1 VCSDFVHSFIPHSF
15 PKRDLHRQRT
25 WATSFSFQYPFV
37 FKRPFSSYLR
47 VHFLLPVGSIVPYIF
62 PLIMCFRRQ
71 FLRRCDQSGDNEPL
85 WLNVTFVLEITW
97 SLLIASTT
105 KCVTILSDMYMNFAF
120 MLQITKFGKM
130 EILEFIYNNWQF
142 IKIYVSI
149 NVISLQHKCY
159 KPTHKC
165 HKPTA

>member
-1 VCSDFVHSFIPHSF
+1 
-15 PKRDLHRQRT
+15 
-25 WATSFSFQYPFV
+25 
-37 FKRPFSSYLR
+37 
-47 VHFLLPVGSIVPYIF
+47 
-62 PLIMCFRRQ
+62 MCFRRQ
-71 FLRRCDQSGDNEPL
+71 FLRRYDQSGNNEPL

-149 NVISLQHKCY
+149 NVISLQHKC
-159 KPTHKC
+159 HR
-165 HKPTA
+165 PTA